1 MTVERSDL
9 EAELSKLVEDV
20 RDPRAGIYGPA
31 SVSWRVDREAVIM
44 LGGGRAA
51 LLQLAHPYV
60 AHAVDQH
67 SHTKTDPLGRF
78 RRTFQNV
85 FSMVFGDLDHA
96 IASARRVHTIHT
108 HISGP
113 IRENVGAFAEGHRY
127 LANDERALFWVHATL
142 VDTAIQVYEL
152 VVGPLSLGEKDTY
165 YAESRRF
172 ARLFGIPARVMPD
185 DWTAFRAYME
195 ERFESPEIT
204 VGKPAL
210 ELRHFLLAAPR
221 PVLAP
226 LASWFT
232 TLTAG
237 LMPPRLRAQLELPF
251 RLREE
256 ALFRASIPAL
266 RAAFRLAPPRL
277 RYFPDYIEAQR
288 RLRGEEPRDRVG
300 RFLEKVAL
308 GAIAPPKKKND
319 RARERPS
326 RRAA

>member
-9 EAELSKLVEDV
+9 EAELQTLVREV

-67 SHTKTDPLGRF
+67 SQTKTDPLGRF

-108 HISGP
+108 HITGT
-113 IRENVGAFAEGHRY
+113 IRENVGAYAEGHRY

-142 VDTAIQVYEL
+142 VDSAIQMYEL
-152 VVGPLSLGEKDTY
+152 VISPLSLAEKDAY

-172 ARLFGIPARVMPD
+172 ARLFGIPARVMPG
-185 DWTAFRAYME
+185 DWRGFRTYME
-195 ERFESPEIT
+195 ERFASPEIT

-210 ELRHFLLAAPR
+210 ELRHFLLAPPR

-226 LASWFT
+226 LASWYT
-232 TLTAG
+232 ALTSG
-237 LMPPRLRAQLELPF
+237 LMPARLRAQLELPF
-251 RLREE
+251 GLRER
-256 ALFRASIPAL
+256 AVFRASIPAL

-277 RYFPDYIEAQR
+277 RYFPDYFEAQAR
-288 RLRGEEPRDRVG
+288 IAGREPRDRVG

-308 GAIAPPKKKND
+308 DAIAPPRKK
-319 RARERPS
+319 RAAGERRPS

>member
-1 MTVERSDL
+1 MTVDRGEL
-9 EAELSKLVEDV
+9 EAELEALVRDV
-20 RDPRAGIYGPA
+20 PDPRAGIYGPA

-67 SHTKTDPLGRF
+67 SHTKSDPLGRF

-108 HISGP
+108 HITGP

-142 VDTAIQVYEL
+142 VDSAIQMYEL
-152 VVGPLSLGEKDTY
+152 VVSPLSLAEKDTY

-172 ARLFGIPARVMPD
+172 ARLFGIPARVMPE
-185 DWTAFRAYME
+185 DWTGFRAYME
-195 ERFESPEIT
+195 ERFASPEIT

-210 ELRHFLLAAPR
+210 ELRRFLLAPPR
-221 PVLAP
+221 PMLAP
-226 LASWFT
+226 AAAWFT
-232 TLTAG
+232 ALTAG
-237 LMPPRLRAQLELPF
+237 LMPPRLRAELELPF
-251 RLREE
+251 GLRER
-256 ALFRASIPAL
+256 AIFRASIPIL
-266 RAAFRLAPPRL
+266 RAGSRVAPPRL
-277 RYFPDYIEAQR
+277 RYFPDYFEALR
-288 RLRGEEPRDRVG
+288 RIRGEEPRDRVG
-300 RFLEKVAL
+300 RFFERVAL
-308 GAIAPPKKKND
+308 GAIARPKNARHPASTM
-319 RARERPS
+319 RARG
-326 RRAA
+326 AA